1 MPAPLLKPALP
12 GIALRRWR
20 TLHRVKQSHAA
31 QMFKVT
37 QSTISRWESGAL
49 AMDPDAHHQL
59 ERLLAARLEAA
70 ADHALARLVGESSRP
85 MHLVCDLTHR
95 LLACSP
101 SRAAQF
107 SRPLGELI
115 GQSLWHFATPEIV
128 QVEAA
133 LETAGWRET
142 QAPPAL
148 EFMTGR
154 NASSLV
160 PIHPGL
166 CRWTRLVLSDGS
178 AARLVE
184 TL

>member
-1 MPAPLLKPALP
+1 MPALLLQPAIP

-20 TLHRVKQSHAA
+20 LLHRVKQTHAA
-31 QMFKVT
+31 QMFNVN
-37 QSTISRWESGAL
+37 QSTLSRWENGL
-49 AMDPDAHHQL
+49 QAMDAAAHQQL
-59 ERLLAARLEAA
+59 ERLLSARLDTA
-70 ADHALARLVGESSRP
+70 ADQALAGLVRDSSRAV
-85 MHLVCDLTHR
+85 HLVCDLTHR

-107 SRPLGELI
+107 SRPLVDLM
-115 GQSLWHFATPEIV
+115 GQSLWRYATAEIR

-133 LETAGWRET
+133 LDHTGWREN

-148 EFMTGR
+148 QFSTGS
-154 NASSLV
+154 NDSSLV
-160 PIHPGL
+160 PIRPSL
-166 CRWTRLVLSDGS
+166 CRWTRLILSDGS

>member
-1 MPAPLLKPALP
+1 MPALMLQPVIP

-20 TLHRVKQSHAA
+20 LLHRVKQTHAA
-31 QMFKVT
+31 QLFNVT
-37 QSTISRWESGAL
+37 QSTLSRWENGVQ
-49 AMDPDAHHQL
+49 AMDAAAHQQL
-59 ERLLAARLEAA
+59 ERLLCARLDSA
-70 ADHALARLVGESSRP
+70 ADQALAGLVNESSRAV
-85 MHLVCDLTHR
+85 HLVCDLTHR

-107 SRPLGELI
+107 SRPLGDLM
-115 GQSLWHFATPEIV
+115 GQSLWRYATAQIC
-128 QVEAA
+128 QAEAA
-133 LETAGWRET
+133 LDDTGWREI

-148 EFMTGR
+148 QFSTGS

-160 PIHPGL
+160 PIRPSL
-166 CRWTRLVLSDGS
+166 CRWTRMVLSDGS